1 PGGLDAAHE
10 ELDRR
15 FAAGEGAP
23 HAEFLAHHGA
33 FRRAAAT
40 RDRDALLRLLP
51 ADFTLL
57 SHRRLAS
64 TGVRM
69 TREEYVASLA
79 VMDDL
84 AVSADIRVDHI
95 LRLCATA
102 IIGVSTYR
110 GTARGGDFE
119 NATVF
124 VGRHDGHVLHGW
136 ELFDLEQVDV
146 ARARYDELADEHP
159 AARRFENAATRAA
172 DRLHEARRTCA
183 ALVAAGVRIVD
194 RRKACRRELG
204 REESIDAVRAGLP
217 ARRSDILATRG
228 DRLPLARVRPEA
240 GPARP
245 PPPAAGSLELVEGDD
260 AGDPIGLVLFDEGD
274 GRSAHLRP
282 HHRYHAGE
290 AAPLR
295 PRTD

>member
-23 HAEFLAHHGA
+23 HPEFLAHHGA
-33 FRRAAAT
+33 FRRSAAT

-119 NATVF
+119 ESTGY
-124 VGRHDGHVLHGW
+124 VGSPDRPALPGLG
-136 ELFDLEQVDV
+136 LF
-146 ARARYDELADEHP
+146 
-159 AARRFENAATRAA
+159 
-172 DRLHEARRTCA
+172 
-183 ALVAAGVRIVD
+183 
-194 RRKACRRELG
+194 
-204 REESIDAVRAGLP
+204 
-217 ARRSDILATRG
+217 
-228 DRLPLARVRPEA
+228 
-240 GPARP
+240 
-245 PPPAAGSLELVEGDD
+245 
-260 AGDPIGLVLFDEGD
+260 
-274 GRSAHLRP
+274 
-282 HHRYHAGE
+282 
-290 AAPLR
+290 
-295 PRTD
+295 